1 MMSYIWNKP
10 VLTFYR
16 EKNPPEKEPFAVVK
30 TTKLEVTISKDK
42 LLTGE
47 IKDFFPL
54 MGTLDSLSSIDGIVD
69 KYVICWFD
77 DAVDDL
83 GLAFRRLVGVTFSSK
98 ISFIVGKKGKRTY
111 TAKFKAIK
119 GKIK

>member
-1 MMSYIWNKP
+1 MTYIWKKP

-16 EKNPPEKEPFAVVK
+16 EKNPPEKEPFVVVK
-30 TTKLEVTISKDK
+30 TTKLEVAISKDK

-54 MGTLDSLSSIDGIVD
+54 MGTLDSLSSIDGIAD

-77 DAVDDL
+77 DTVDNL
-83 GLAFRRLVGVTFSSK
+83 SLAFRRLAGVTFSTK
-98 ISFIVGKKGKRTY
+98 ISFTMNTQGKRTY
-111 TAKFKAIK
+111 NAKFTAIN